1 MYIVLEV
8 QKNLDG
14 TGAIVAPIPVYNTL
28 PEAESCWHSKL
39 AYACIS
45 SVPVHTVKLI
55 DDDANVIRTETYI
68 HKPTPAPEP
77 EPQPEPEPED
87 EDEEEPDDDGGQEG
101 E

>member
-39 AYACIS
+39 AVACIS
-45 SVPVHTVKLI
+45 SVPIHTIILM
-55 DDDANVIRTETYI
+55 DEDANTIRRETYK
-68 HKPTPAPEP
+68 HDV
-77 EPQPEPEPED
+77 EPQPEPESNV
-87 EDEEEPDDDGGQEG
+87 EPTE
-101 E
+101 

>member
-39 AYACIS
+39 AVACIS
-45 SVPVHTVKLI
+45 SVPIHTIILM
-55 DDDANVIRTETYI
+55 DDDANTIRRETYL
-68 HKPTPAPEP
+68 HQPK
-77 EPQPEPEPED
+77 PEPEPEMNPAA
-87 EDEEEPDDDGGQEG
+87 EEPG
-101 E
+101 EPK

>member
-39 AYACIS
+39 AVACIS
-45 SVPVHTVKLI
+45 SVPIHTIILM
-55 DDDANVIRTETYI
+55 DDDANTIRRETYL
-68 HKPTPAPEP
+68 HQ
-77 EPQPEPEPED
+77 PQPEPVPEMTPA
-87 EDEEEPDDDGGQEG
+87 EEQPG
-101 E
+101 ESE

>member
-39 AYACIS
+39 AVACIS
-45 SVPVHTVKLI
+45 SVPIHTIILM
-55 DDDANVIRTETYI
+55 DDDANTIRRETYL
-68 HKPTPAPEP
+68 HQPK
-77 EPQPEPEPED
+77 PEPEPEMTPAA
-87 EDEEEPDDDGGQEG
+87 EEPG
-101 E
+101 EPE

>member
-39 AYACIS
+39 AVACIS
-45 SVPVHTVKLI
+45 SVPIHTIILM
-55 DDDANVIRTETYI
+55 DDDANTIRRETYL
-68 HKPTPAPEP
+68 HQPK
-77 EPQPEPEPED
+77 PEPEPEITPAA
-87 EDEEEPDDDGGQEG
+87 EEPG
-101 E
+101 EPE

>member
-14 TGAIVAPIPVYNTL
+14 TGAIVTPIPVYNTL

-39 AYACIS
+39 SFACIS
-45 SVPVHTVKLI
+45 SVPIHTIILM
-55 DDDANVIRTETYI
+55 DDDANTIRRETYL
-68 HKPTPAPEP
+68 HQPK
-77 EPQPEPEPED
+77 PEPEPEMTPAA
-87 EDEEEPDDDGGQEG
+87 EEPSEP

>member
-39 AYACIS
+39 AVACIS
-45 SVPVHTVKLI
+45 SVPIHTIILM
-55 DDDANVIRTETYI
+55 DDDANTIRRETYL
-68 HKPTPAPEP
+68 HQPK
-77 EPQPEPEPED
+77 PEPEPEMTPAA
-87 EDEEEPDDDGGQEG
+87 EETGEPE
-101 E
+101 

>member
-39 AYACIS
+39 AVACIS
-45 SVPVHTVKLI
+45 SVPIHTIILM
-55 DDDANVIRTETYI
+55 DEDANTIRRETYQ
-68 HKPTPAPEP
+68 HQ
-77 EPQPEPEPED
+77 PQPEPEPEMSPS
-87 EDEEEPDDDGGQEG
+87 EE
-101 E
+101 

>member
-45 SVPVHTVKLI
+45 TVPIHTIILL
-55 DDDANVIRTETYI
+55 DDDANTIRRETYL
-68 HKPTPAPEP
+68 HQPK
-77 EPQPEPEPED
+77 PEPEPEMTPAA
-87 EDEEEPDDDGGQEG
+87 EEPG
-101 E
+101 EPE

>member
-14 TGAIVAPIPVYNTL
+14 TGAIVTPIPTFAAL
-28 PEAESCWHSKL
+28 EEAESCWHSKL

-68 HKPTPAPEP
+68 HKQTPPPEP
-77 EPQPEPEPED
+77 E
-87 EDEEEPDDDGGQEG
+87 DDGGQEA

>member
-39 AYACIS
+39 AVACIS
-45 SVPVHTVKLI
+45 SVPIHTIILM
-55 DDDANVIRTETYI
+55 DDDANTIRRETYP
-68 HKPTPAPEP
+68 HQPK
-77 EPQPEPEPED
+77 PEPEPEMNPAA
-87 EDEEEPDDDGGQEG
+87 EEPG
-101 E
+101 EPK